1 MTLSKA
7 LCLSGSPLFQLQDQ
21 NTTCQAGFGR
31 KQVGPTVEASEHLGV
46 LRIAEP
52 VQEGSAW
59 GARWDLALTQHLLA
73 GWGNT
78 GKAPGEQL
86 ALPPHLAKEEV
97 ETTEGHPL
105 PEVTQQGNGWLGRAG
120 CLSPNREEL

>member
-1 MTLSKA
+1 MSTWGFLELLS
-7 LCLSGSPLFQLQDQ
+7 LSRRGQ
-21 NTTCQAGFGR
+21 
-31 KQVGPTVEASEHLGV
+31 
-46 LRIAEP
+46 
-52 VQEGSAW
+52 AW

-97 ETTEGHPL
+97 ETTEGHPS
-105 PEVTQQGNGWLGRAG
+105 PEVTHQGNGRLPLPKSGGIVNAYK
-120 CLSPNREEL
+120 